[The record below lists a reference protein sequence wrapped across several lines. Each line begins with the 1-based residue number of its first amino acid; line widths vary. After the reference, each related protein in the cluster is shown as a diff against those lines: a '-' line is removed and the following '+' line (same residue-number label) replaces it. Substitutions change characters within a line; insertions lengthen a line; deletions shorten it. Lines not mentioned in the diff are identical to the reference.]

1 VRTPTDLIDRI
12 IRENPRAA
20 ASGTHGLAHWAGV
33 AAAGALLAASTPG
46 ADPEVID
53 LFAWLHDSRREN
65 ELADPRHGW
74 RAAMYA
80 KRLRE
85 QGAIELDSGQAYALA
100 VALEEHDQGKVSDPR
115 ESPDQ
120 ATIAVCWD
128 ADRLQLPRVGI
139 TPDPALM
146 STEAGRRACTQV

>member
-12 IRENPRAA
+12 IRENP
-20 ASGTHGLAHWAGV
+20 
-33 AAAGALLAASTPG
+33 
-46 ADPEVID
+46 
-53 LFAWLHDSRREN
+53 
-65 ELADPRHGW
+65 